1 MISLLKSKFKHQ
13 VHHLAHKLPSHHLFW
28 LALQK
33 TFSLFRIFFQ
43 GISGILIKK
52 TPLSEGLGL

>member
-13 VHHLAHKLPSHHLFW
+13 VHHLAHKLPTQRLFG

-43 GISGILIKK
+43 GVSGILI
-52 TPLSEGLGL
+52 